1 MFIIIYDYCYSLDL
15 LTLEGWWIAKASLTS
30 RGGRVTGHS
39 RLPPRSLEFSSET
52 DSIVSPK
59 QSSGIIFSRHN
70 INTSVKRAE
79 LGTPFFLSRAE
90 LGTPFFLSLSFLYSP
105 PSLFL
110 SLLSFVTYS
119 LFFFLSCFFS
129 FFLSLFFH
137 FLSFF
142 LIHPLSFSHLFHI
155 LPLHFFLFLPFSPI
169 IPIFLALLFFS
180 FSSLLTLYFLIIS

>member
-15 LTLEGWWIAKASLTS
+15 LTLEGWIAKASLTS

-52 DSIVSPK
+52 DNIVSPK

-70 INTSVKRAE
+70 INTSVKRA
-79 LGTPFFLSRAE
+79 G

-155 LPLHFFLFLPFSPI
+155 LPLYFFLFLPFSPI

-180 FSSLLTLYFLIIS
+180 FSSLLTLYFLFIS